1 MKLEQVLSVAVTA
14 MYLFDVT
21 VVSMAY
27 TRAGYYVSSLTIIYC
42 ASVGEIYS
50 IGRLGRWLR
59 AKRQPAES

>member
-1 MKLEQVLSVAVTA
+1 MRLEQILSVAVTA

-27 TRAGYYVSSLTIIYC
+27 ARAGWYVLTLTIIYC

-50 IGRLGRWLR
+50 IGKLGRWLN
-59 AKRQPAES
+59 AKRHQA